1 MTMFSQSQ
9 ACGGEQEFPEHK
21 GKVKSGFP
29 LCNFIVSQI

>member
-1 MTMFSQSQ
+1 MTMFLHSQ

-29 LCNFIVSQI
+29 LSNFIVSPI